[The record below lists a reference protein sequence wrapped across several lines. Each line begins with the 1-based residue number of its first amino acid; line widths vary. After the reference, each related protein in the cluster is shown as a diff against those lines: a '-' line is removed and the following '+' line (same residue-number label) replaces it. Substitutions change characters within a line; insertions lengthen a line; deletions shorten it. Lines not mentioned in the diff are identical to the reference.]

1 VDNQPSSKEAYEWD
15 ESMRHVLLMGTDD
28 SRVES
33 VRAKLLRK
41 SSSKILLKI
50 MEEYPEAAKEIM
62 KAQSERWVR
71 NNTLPDFEVFTTFDE
86 FAAWRQLNCGLR

>member
-1 VDNQPSSKEAYEWD
+1 
-15 ESMRHVLLMGTDD
+15 
-28 SRVES
+28 
-33 VRAKLLRK
+33 
-41 SSSKILLKI
+41 